1 MEPLKRARSRK
12 RLTQPR
18 GVLHTTAPVPDP
30 TAPFY
35 SPFVEQPAPLPA
47 TRRMPVPAGL
57 AASSAPIPL
66 TRSSGYFSAFRTSV
80 KERDSYEYQA

>member
-1 MEPLKRARSRK
+1 MYDILRMRFGEGKMALVPTMLHSIRPSSSS
-12 RLTQPR
+12 PR
-18 GVLHTTAPVPDP
+18 
-30 TAPFY
+30 
-35 SPFVEQPAPLPA
+35 PLPA

-57 AASSAPIPL
+57 AASSAPNPL